1 MSGSPSSSS
10 TSKRTQALLLSALV
24 FPGSGHFLLGR
35 KARGCLFLV
44 PSLIA
49 LALVLRQIMARLD
62 QVMAQI
68 DSGALPLDPQLI
80 MEKVEALSANDGP
93 AMTVAVGVLV
103 LCWIASLVDTLRIK
117 P

>member
-1 MSGSPSSSS
+1 MSGSSL
-10 TSKRTQALLLSALV
+10 SKRNLALLLSALV
-24 FPGSGHFLLGR
+24 FPGSGHFVLQR

-44 PSLIA
+44 PALVA
-49 LALVLRQIMARLD
+49 LAIVLRQIMARLD

-68 DSGALPLDPQLI
+68 DSGALPLDVQLI

-93 AMTVAVGVLV
+93 AMTLAVCVLV
-103 LCWIASLVDTLRIK
+103 ACWIASLIDTWRLK

>member
-1 MSGSPSSSS
+1 MSGSPH
-10 TSKRTQALLLSALV
+10 SKRNLALLLSGLV
-24 FPGSGHFLLGR
+24 FPGSGHFVLKR

-44 PSLIA
+44 PALIA
-49 LALVLRQIMARLD
+49 LVIVLRQIMARLD

-68 DSGALPLDPQLI
+68 DSGALPLDVQLI
-80 MEKVEALSANDGP
+80 VEKVDALSANDGP

-103 LCWIASLVDTLRIK
+103 ACWVGSLIDTFLIK

>member
-1 MSGSPSSSS
+1 MSGSPL
-10 TSKRTQALLLSALV
+10 SKRAQALLLSALV
-24 FPGSGHFLLGR
+24 FPGTGHFLLKR

-44 PSLIA
+44 PALLA

-68 DSGALPLDPQLI
+68 DSGALPLDVQLI

-93 AMTVAVGVLV
+93 AMTVAVGLLV
-103 LCWIASLVDTLRIK
+103 LCWIASLVDTLLIK

>member
-10 TSKRTQALLLSALV
+10 KSKRTQALLLSALV
-24 FPGSGHFLLGR
+24 FPGSGHFLLKR

-44 PSLIA
+44 PA
-49 LALVLRQIMARLD
+49 LAALVLVLRQIMARLD

-68 DSGALPLDPQLI
+68 DSGALPLDVQLI
-80 MEKVEALSANDGP
+80 VEKVDALSANDGP
-93 AMTVAVGVLV
+93 ATTLAVSVLV
-103 LCWIASLVDTLRIK
+103 ACWIGSLIDTWFLK

>member
-1 MSGSPSSSS
+1 MSGSSL
-10 TSKRTQALLLSALV
+10 SKRHQALLLSALV

-44 PSLIA
+44 PA
-49 LALVLRQIMARLD
+49 LVALVIVLRQIMARMD
-62 QVMAQI
+62 QIMAQI
-68 DSGALPLDPQLI
+68 DSGALPLDVQLI

-93 AMTVAVGVLV
+93 AMTLAVCVLV
-103 LCWIASLVDTLRIK
+103 ACWIGSLIDTFLIK

>member
-1 MSGSPSSSS
+1 MSGSSL
-10 TSKRTQALLLSALV
+10 SKRNLALLLSALV
-24 FPGSGHFLLGR
+24 FPGSGHFVIGR

-44 PSLIA
+44 PALVA
-49 LALVLRQIMARLD
+49 LAFVLRQIMARLD

-68 DSGALPLDPQLI
+68 DSGALPLDVQLI
-80 MEKVEALSANDGP
+80 VERVDALSANDGP

-103 LCWIASLVDTLRIK
+103 LCWLGSLVDTVLLK

>member
-1 MSGSPSSSS
+1 MSGSPP
-10 TSKRTQALLLSALV
+10 SKRHLALLLSALV
-24 FPGSGHFLLGR
+24 FPGSGHFLLKR

-44 PSLIA
+44 PALVA
-49 LALVLRQIMARLD
+49 LAIVLRQIMARLD

-68 DSGALPLDPQLI
+68 DSGALPLDVQLI

-103 LCWIASLVDTLRIK
+103 ACWIGSLIDTFLIK

>member
-1 MSGSPSSSS
+1 MSGSSSSS
-10 TSKRTQALLLSALV
+10 SISKRTQALLLSALV
-24 FPGSGHFLLGR
+24 FPGSGHFVLQR

-44 PSLIA
+44 PALIA
-49 LALVLRQIMARLD
+49 LVLVLRQIMARLD

-68 DSGALPLDPQLI
+68 DSGALPLDVQLI
-80 MEKVEALSANDGP
+80 VEKVDALSANDGP

-103 LCWIASLVDTLRIK
+103 ACWIGSLVDTFLIK

>member
-1 MSGSPSSSS
+1 MSGSSL
-10 TSKRTQALLLSALV
+10 SKRHLALLLSALV
-24 FPGSGHFLLGR
+24 FPGSGHFVLQR

-44 PSLIA
+44 PALVA
-49 LALVLRQIMARLD
+49 LAIIVRQIMARLD

-68 DSGALPLDPQLI
+68 DSGALPLDVQLI

-93 AMTVAVGVLV
+93 AMTVAVCVLV
-103 LCWIASLVDTLRIK
+103 ACWIGSLIDTFLIK